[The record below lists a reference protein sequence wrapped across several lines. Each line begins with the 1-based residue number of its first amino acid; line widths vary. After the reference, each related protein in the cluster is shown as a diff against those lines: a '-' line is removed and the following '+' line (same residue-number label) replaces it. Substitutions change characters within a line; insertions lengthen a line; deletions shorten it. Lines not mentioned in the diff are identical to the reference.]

1 MVSKRKTET
10 EGSNESG
17 MVPAVLI
24 EEVRRLIADS
34 RQTVATT
41 INANLTLLYWRI
53 GNRIIVEVLRGE
65 RAVYGQQIV
74 ASLSRQLVHE
84 YGQSFGEKNLRRMM
98 QCAETFP
105 KEEIVVSLI
114 RQLSWTHF
122 IALLPLKIDRTH
134 EVRSPLVRVAQSR
147 ASIGLVFRLGRMTAG
162 LILSF
167 ERVQIQRG
175 CAARFPPDIG
185 A

>member
-65 RAVYGQQIV
+65 RAFYGQQ
-74 ASLSRQLVHE
+74 
-84 YGQSFGEKNLRRMM
+84 
-98 QCAETFP
+98 
-105 KEEIVVSLI
+105 IVVSLI

-134 EVRSPLVRVAQSR
+134 EVRPLLF
-147 ASIGLVFRLGRMTAG
+147 G
-162 LILSF
+162 
-167 ERVQIQRG
+167 
-175 CAARFPPDIG
+175 
-185 A
+185 